1 MDKIKQ
7 LQVKK
12 LLKEL
17 EFVESDYEYKSE
29 AMTLFDAEFMNE
41 VDNFL
46 QERPELKEKF
56 ESTINKNLDEAIKKQ
71 IDELEKADPESENY
85 EAPDES
91 EETHVTEKS
100 PKVKKLYRE
109 IAKITHPDRVKDKE
123 LNEFYIKATKCYEG
137 NDLSGL
143 YFICNE
149 LEIEYELDEY
159 DDQFIAEKIEKLK
172 SKIQF
177 MESTF
182 TWMWHVAESPQKKEM
197 LVMNYIQTQLMSI

>member
-17 EFVESDYEYKSE
+17 EFVESDFEYKSE

-46 QERPELKEKF
+46 QARPDLKEKF
-56 ESTINKNLDEAIKKQ
+56 DDTINKNLDEAIKKQ

-85 EAPDES
+85 EEP
-91 EETHVTEKS
+91 EEVPEVIEKS
-100 PKVKKLYRE
+100 PKAKKLYRE
-109 IAKITHPDRVKDKE
+109 IAKITHPDKVSDKK
-123 LNEFYIKATKCYEG
+123 LNEFYIKATKCYEE

-159 DDQFIAEKIEKLK
+159 DDQFIA
-172 SKIQF
+172 SKIQKLKERINF

-182 TWMWHVAESPQKKEM
+182 TWMWHVAETPQKKEM
-197 LVMNYIQTQLMSI
+197 LVMNYIQTQLMSL